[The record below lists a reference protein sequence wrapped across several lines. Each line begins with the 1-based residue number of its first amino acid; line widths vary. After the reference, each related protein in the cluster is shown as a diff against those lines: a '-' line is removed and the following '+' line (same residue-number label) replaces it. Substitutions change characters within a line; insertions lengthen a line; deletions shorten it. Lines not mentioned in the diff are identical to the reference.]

1 MFHNVIPMEGP
12 AYHRM
17 VEILVV
23 SSGHQPDFRIR
34 KVFMNIDAIVRMIV
48 DKHKPF
54 IVFQQILDQFGF
66 GLGRMAI
73 VLNQSRT
80 MG

>member
-1 MFHNVIPMEGP
+1 
-12 AYHRM
+12 
-17 VEILVV
+17 
-23 SSGHQPDFRIR
+23 
-34 KVFMNIDAIVRMIV
+34 MNIDAIVRMIV

-73 VLNQSRT
+73 VLNQTRT